1 MHQCEIS
8 INQVEAWTQLAVA
21 ILILFP
27 QIEIGMVNK
36 ENIPMRAP
44 KTPNGI
50 AGPALVTHSPAKKVH
65 EKLMI
70 ALMQVTATKQ
80 SAARG
85 P

>member
-1 MHQCEIS
+1 MS
-8 INQVEAWTQLAVA
+8 LDQVKAWTQLAVA

-27 QIEIGMVNK
+27 QIRTGMVNK
-36 ENIPMRAP
+36 ENTPIRAP
-44 KTPNGI
+44 NSPNGI

-80 SAARG
+80 SAASG

>member
-1 MHQCEIS
+1 MSLDQLKP
-8 INQVEAWTQLAVA
+8 WTQLAVA

-27 QIEIGMVNK
+27 QISIGMVNK
-36 ENIPMRAP
+36 ENTPMRAP
-44 KTPNGI
+44 NTPKGI

-65 EKLMI
+65 EKLII

-80 SAARG
+80 SAASG